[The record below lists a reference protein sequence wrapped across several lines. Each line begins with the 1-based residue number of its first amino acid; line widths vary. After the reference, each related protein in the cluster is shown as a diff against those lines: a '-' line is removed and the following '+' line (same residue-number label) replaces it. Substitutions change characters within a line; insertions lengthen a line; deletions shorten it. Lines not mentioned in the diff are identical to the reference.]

1 MAKKFKE
8 VEETENGI
16 LITEVVDF
24 SEVETVQEVKEEVQS
39 IKIDLEEFVLIAKK
53 NGIENAVETLKLEV
67 EEYLSIKIK
76 RILCKGIAESVLY
89 SESGYYHYN
98 EFDKHVSLLLGCVFV
113 YTNLESTGD
122 DDKDYDIINSSG
134 LAPVLI
140 EMIGS
145 EYKECA
151 FILDSILE
159 EKINIGNSIEAT
171 ISTNA
176 YKLSNSL
183 AKMIDRTDTEEL
195 SKNLGGSL
203 ESLISMISSNGGIM
217 SLISVY
223 DQMKELQNKKDSE

>member
-1 MAKKFKE
+1 MEDNRFKE
-8 VEETENGI
+8 VVDVESVINT
-16 LITEVVDF
+16 TEVL
-24 SEVETVQEVKEEVQS
+24 STEAISKEEPT
-39 IKIDLEEFVLIAKK
+39 KIDLEEFVLIARK

-67 EEYLSIKIK
+67 EDYLSIKIK
-76 RILCKGIAESVLY
+76 RILCKGVAESILY
-89 SESGYYHYN
+89 SESGYCHYN
-98 EFDKHVSLLLGCVFV
+98 EFDKQVSLLLGCVFV

-122 DDKDYDIINSSG
+122 DDKDYDIINSNG

-171 ISTNA
+171 ISTTA

-217 SLISVY
+217 SLINTY
-223 DQMKELQNKKDSE
+223 DQIKDLQNKKDSK